1 MEAVRKQV
9 YTVDDIY
16 ALPDGKRAE
25 LIDGNLYMMAPP
37 NTKHQ
42 LIMNDINIA
51 IYNYIKSKGGKCK
64 VIPAPFAVFL
74 ENADGNTNYVE
85 PDISVI

>member
-25 LIDGNLYMMAPP
+25 LIDGNLYMDGSA
-37 NTKHQ
+37 KHK
-42 LIMNDINIA
+42 A
-51 IYNYIKSKGGKCK
+51 
-64 VIPAPFAVFL
+64 
-74 ENADGNTNYVE
+74 
-85 PDISVI
+85 SVNNE

>member
-25 LIDGNLYMMAPP
+25 LIDGNLYMMA
-37 NTKHQ
+37 TAKHK
-42 LIMNDINIA
+42 A
-51 IYNYIKSKGGKCK
+51 
-64 VIPAPFAVFL
+64 
-74 ENADGNTNYVE
+74 
-85 PDISVI
+85 SVNNE